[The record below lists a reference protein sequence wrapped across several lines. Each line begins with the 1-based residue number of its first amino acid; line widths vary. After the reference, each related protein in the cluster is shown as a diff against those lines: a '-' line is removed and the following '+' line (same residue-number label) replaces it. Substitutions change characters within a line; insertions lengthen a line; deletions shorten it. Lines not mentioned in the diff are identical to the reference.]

1 MKRFLCFLLL
11 ILVPLFTPCIGYSD
25 LEVLLKLKTSMYGRN
40 GTGLEDWV
48 ASPASPTAHCYFSG
62 VKCDEESRVVS
73 LNVSFRY
80 LPGPIPPEI
89 GLLNKLVN
97 LTLSSNNLTGEI
109 PVEMAMLTSL
119 RILKVSNNVFDRS
132 FPGKIT
138 LGMAQLEVLDVY
150 NNNFSGSLPTEI
162 VSLKNLKHVHLGGNF
177 FSGTIPEEYS
187 EILSLEYLGL
197 NGNALSGKIPSSLC
211 LLKSKLLPLSSSCV

>member
-73 LNVSFRY
+73 LNVSFGY
-80 LPGPIPPEI
+80 LPW
-89 GLLNKLVN
+89 
-97 LTLSSNNLTGEI
+97 SN
-109 PVEMAMLTSL
+109 PSRDWAVEQACESYS
-119 RILKVSNNVFDRS
+119 VES
-132 FPGKIT
+132 FPGKIS

-187 EILSLEYLGL
+187 EILSLEYL
-197 NGNALSGKIPSSLC
+197 A
-211 LLKSKLLPLSSSCV
+211 